1 MKCTSNRKK
10 KKKNESDLSINNLV
24 LNVERGVMYIFIL
37 IY

>member
-1 MKCTSNRKK
+1 MKCTSNRK